1 MKITLIIRFLVEY
14 KLPIYRLKITMGS
27 FVRKTLPLMLVLLSV
42 TRQRAKYL
50 VPYTKVCL
58 DANLKQLVFLDPKIP
73 MVNTALAILSA
84 KNNAN

>member
-42 TRQRAKYL
+42 TRRRARYL
-50 VPYTKVCL
+50 VPYTRVYL
-58 DANLKQLVFLDPKIP
+58 DANQKQPVYLDPKMP
-73 MVNTALAILSA
+73 MVNTALVIQSV